1 MFEEYFKLKEQP
13 FGASPD
19 PRFLFRTSSHREAL
33 ASLYTG
39 YYSNRCFTVLIA
51 DPGMGKTTLL
61 FDFLGKIRDR
71 ARTAFLF
78 NTLCDPNDI
87 LSFILYDLGVTPA
100 PSKVERHRQLDEIL
114 AAEARAGRRVVVV
127 IDEAQNLSNRTLEAV
142 RLLTNFE
149 TSSSKLLHV
158 VLAGQPELA
167 DKLAAAEAAQL
178 FQRVS
183 TLCHLTPFTPADIS
197 AYIAHRLKVAGY
209 AGSSLFTAGAIH
221 RLAVESRG
229 IPRIINTLCFNSLC
243 LCQARK
249 AKQVDRAMV
258 AEAIADLQLPKGG
271 QSARAPQSDAD
282 QFPGTPVLN
291 GHEIF
296 ASISKP
302 AQYIALAAVAI
313 CAVLGG
319 IVAWQARGFQH
330 SASAPSPT
338 VSAGSPTG
346 HGSTLSE
353 SIDVRKTGRT
363 TAIQNARWVSPSP
376 ATEYPATQATN
387 VTIAPG
393 DTLAGIAAA
402 HLGGFDRTVLRQ
414 IQTLNPRITD
424 PDHIE
429 SGSTIR
435 LPERDTESS
444 IASTRLQP

>member
-1 MFEEYFKLKEQP
+1 MFEEYFQLKEQP

-33 ASLYTG
+33 ASLYCG
-39 YYSNRCFTVLIA
+39 FFGNRCFTVLIA

-61 FDFLGKIRDR
+61 FEFLEQIRDR

-149 TSSSKLLHV
+149 TSSSKLLHI

-167 DKLAAAEAAQL
+167 DKLAVAEAAQL

-221 RLAVESRG
+221 RLAVQSRG

-258 AEAIADLQLPKGG
+258 AEAIADLQLSTSPK
-271 QSARAPQSDAD
+271 SAIAPQTEAD
-282 QFPGTPVLN
+282 ESSTPGLLN
-291 GHEIF
+291 GPEVFVSTSSPVRYFAAAAIVICAALAGIF
-296 ASISKP
+296 A
-302 AQYIALAAVAI
+302 
-313 CAVLGG
+313 
-319 IVAWQARGFQH
+319 WHTRGFLH
-330 SASAPSPT
+330 APSSPPAI
-338 VSAGSPTG
+338 VSTTPQSGGTG
-346 HGSTLSE
+346 AMAE
-353 SIDVRKTGRT
+353 DVGVTQKPGN
-363 TAIQNARWVSPSP
+363 TAVQNVRQGNAPP
-376 ATEYPATQATN
+376 PNE
-387 VTIAPG
+387 IAQSVQVKIAAG
-393 DTLAGIAAA
+393 DTLAGIAKAQ
-402 HLGGFDRTVLRQ
+402 LGSFDVAVLRK

-429 SGSTIR
+429 TGSTIR
-435 LPERDTESS
+435 LPGRGGQEPPD
-444 IASTRLQP
+444 ASTRLQP